1 MSRLKKIAS
10 NDLKNAKILLNRID
24 EASHNLKDVYYV
36 LFDNLN
42 ALYKSYPDLYKQIE
56 MVVALPKNEDA
67 ANVVQFDSDL
77 NSILTHLNDD
87 QYLNSYINPSK
98 TNNQFNKQDNNFI
111 INQDTA
117 NDQKPLGK

>member
-1 MSRLKKIAS
+1 MSRLKKIAD
-10 NDLKNAKILLNRID
+10 NNLNNAKVLLQRVD

-56 MVVALPKNEDA
+56 MVVTLPKNEDA
-67 ANVVQFDSDL
+67 ADIVKFDNDL

-87 QYLNSYINPSK
+87 QYLNSYINPDK
-98 TNNQFNKQDNNFI
+98 MDNNQQGLDNIIPDKDQDKNNDWESLI
-111 INQDTA
+111 
-117 NDQKPLGK
+117 